1 MGLWQD
7 SSDLGLIIDGRFSL
21 IVDGEFFFFFFVI
34 LRSTLNEWHSTNL
47 KYWKLSSRFL
57 LDIERRYINKVYLS

>member
-7 SSDLGLIIDGRFSL
+7 SSDLQLIIDGRFSL
-21 IVDGEFFFFFFVI
+21 IVDGEFFFLI

-57 LDIERRYINKVYLS
+57 LDKERYLSLEKEIYK